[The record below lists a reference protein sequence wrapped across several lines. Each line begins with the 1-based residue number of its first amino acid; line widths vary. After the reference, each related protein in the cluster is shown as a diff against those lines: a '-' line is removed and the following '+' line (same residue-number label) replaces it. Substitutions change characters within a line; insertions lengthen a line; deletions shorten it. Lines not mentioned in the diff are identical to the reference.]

1 MIIIFLIII
10 SKIPCKHSKLNRNT
24 LFGGEIPE
32 NIYIYTYILN
42 IYIYI
47 FRLYRYILKIQFRS
61 LFFFLPFPLFNIYSD
76 EMNKQEKKKN
86 KTNDRPCNAC
96 VN

>member
-32 NIYIYTYILN
+32 NIYIYIYSEY
-42 IYIYI
+42 IYIYSD
-47 FRLYRYILKIQFRS
+47 YTD
-61 LFFFLPFPLFNIYSD
+61 IY
-76 EMNKQEKKKN
+76 
-86 KTNDRPCNAC
+86 
-96 VN
+96 